1 MTIVVRTHNSLEVRL
16 NAPHRV
22 HAASMQQSANEVL
35 EDFAASTTPART
47 KSIVLVKATVTHKG
61 RVFSHEI
68 NVDQPRLLV
77 RLAKSAAAE
86 AIDAA
91 LAFQESNDARLDV

>member
-22 HAASMQQSANEVL
+22 HAAHLQQSANEVL
-35 EDFAASTTPART
+35 DEFASSTTPTRT
-47 KSIVLVKATVTHKG
+47 KSIVLVKATVTYMGK
-61 RVFSHEI
+61 VFSHEV
-68 NVDQPRLLV
+68 NVDHPRLLV

-86 AIDAA
+86 AIDEA